1 MKTEI
6 FDFNLPESVIAQYP
20 IEPRDHAKMLVV
32 NEDKMNDDIV
42 LNFVQY
48 LQPGDVVVFNNTKVI
63 PTRLFGF
70 RPSGGKVE
78 IMLHKMEHGTCWRA
92 FAKPARK
99 APIGML
105 LTFNGDIT
113 GKIIE
118 KFDGGEVRIQ
128 FDLALEDM
136 MPWLEQ
142 YANLP
147 LPPYIRGGIAERE
160 DSERYQTI
168 YAKEKGAVAAP
179 TAGLHFTERLMQSL
193 KNKAVICKEVTL
205 HVGAGTFLPVKVDNI
220 KEHKMHAEWGRVDTD
235 VVDAIAYAKM
245 AGKQIYAIGT
255 TSLRLLESAYN
266 HTEQKLMP
274 WEGETDIF
282 IYPGYKFKVIDGLL
296 TNFHLP
302 SSTLFMLVSA
312 VAGLENMQKSYQ
324 YAIING
330 YRFYS
335 YGDCCLLKVSAAGKK
350 I

>member
-6 FDFNLPESVIAQYP
+6 FQFNLPEDCIAQYP

-32 NEDKMNDDIV
+32 NDDKLSDDIV
-42 LNFVQY
+42 YNFAQY
-48 LQPGDVVVFNNTKVI
+48 LNKNDVVVFNNTKVI

-78 IMLHKMEHGTCWRA
+78 IMLHKMVKGTCWRA

-99 APIGML
+99 APKDMI
-105 LTFNGDIT
+105 LTFNGNVQ

-118 KFDGGEVRIQ
+118 KLDGGEVLIE
-128 FDLALEDM
+128 FDIPLAEM

-147 LPPYIRGGIAERE
+147 LPPYIRGGLAEDE
-160 DSERYQTI
+160 DVERYQTI

-193 KNKAVICKEVTL
+193 KDKGVICKEVTL
-205 HVGAGTFLPVKVDNI
+205 HVGAGTFLPVKVDDI
-220 KEHKMHAEWGRVDTD
+220 KDHQMHAEWGRVDAD
-235 VVDAIAYAKM
+235 VAGAINKAKVD
-245 AGKQIYAIGT
+245 GQQIYGVGT
-255 TSLRLLESAYN
+255 TSLRLLEFAFN
-266 HTEQKLMP
+266 HEQNKLMP

-282 IYPGYKFKVIDGLL
+282 IYPGYEFKVIDGLL

-302 SSTLFMLVSA
+302 GSTLFMLVSA
-312 VAGLENMQKSYQ
+312 IAGLVNMKNAYQ
-324 YAIING
+324 HAIDNC

-335 YGDCCLLKVSAAGKK
+335 YGDCCLLKVSDAGKK